1 MCLGSLPNSVLSSQL
16 LLASQSFS
24 GLLAAAAAH
33 TARAELLLCALQD
46 GAVMLCKHRGVLTG
60 TVSSLHFE

>member
-24 GLLAAAAAH
+24 GLLAAAAAAH
-33 TARAELLLCALQD
+33 TAWAELLQPALQD
-46 GAVMLCKHRGVLTG
+46 GAVMLCEHR
-60 TVSSLHFE
+60 SANRHSLPSLL

>member
-16 LLASQSFS
+16 LLAGQSFF

-33 TARAELLLCALQD
+33 TAWTELLLSALQD
-46 GAVMLCKHRGVLTG
+46 GAVMLCEHRGVLTG
-60 TVSSLHFE
+60 TVSSLYFE